1 MEFNKGFDSQ
11 YRIEQKRQIEDLFT
25 TVVNFHAGAEIKIPR
40 LPILGRIGT
49 MYMPSPFAGDPSEF
63 DKKYLTGGVGV
74 ILANMFTVDLAYA
87 YGWWKDFGDNYGVNV
102 SRTFQDITVNNLIV
116 NFSVNL

>member
-1 MEFNKGFDSQ
+1 M
-11 YRIEQKRQIEDLFT
+11 R
-25 TVVNFHAGAEIKIPR
+25 
-40 LPILGRIGT
+40 
-49 MYMPSPFAGDPSEF
+49 
-63 DKKYLTGGVGV
+63 V
-74 ILANMFTVDLAYA
+74 ILANMFTVDVAYA